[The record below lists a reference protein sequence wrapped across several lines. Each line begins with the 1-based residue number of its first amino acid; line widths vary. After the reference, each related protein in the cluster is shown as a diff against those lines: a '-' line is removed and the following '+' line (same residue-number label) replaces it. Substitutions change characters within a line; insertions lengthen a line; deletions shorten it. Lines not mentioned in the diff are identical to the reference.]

1 MRWLK
6 NVVVDIAATILVVFT
21 VVSALEWAY
30 WLLAVYTGFMVIV
43 KIIGLLGP
51 AVKSKKTDETP
62 PDWFYHVL
70 YAVNVIVLAYGKY
83 WLLAGGWGLIWVL
96 SIVYKRR
103 RG

>member
-6 NVVVDIAATILVVFT
+6 NVVVDIAATILVLVTVFGEI
-21 VVSALEWAY
+21 EWAY

-51 AVKSKKTDETP
+51 AVKVKKDAETP

-70 YAVNVIVLAYGKY
+70 YAINVAALAYGKY
-83 WLLAGGWGLIWVL
+83 WMLAGGWGLIWIL
-96 SIVYKRR
+96 SIIYKRR